1 MLYNLKIY
9 YYEKVHFCFF
19 ILSLFVYSCTDE
31 PRNELSEK
39 YGFSDEVLESRE
51 FNEYVTVFGEGLKL
65 NTVARDNFIK
75 KVEELNINDQL
86 FYENRRFYS
95 DILIIIK
102 IL

>member
-75 KVEELNINDQL
+75 KVEELNKEELVTIQKEL
-86 FYENRRFYS
+86 TE
-95 DILIIIK
+95 ILILRK
-102 IL
+102 HT